1 MVNYSQFFDCIN
13 QVDNYSQKAHMLAM
27 LINAFNDKKFKISA
41 EDRKIV
47 SDFLFSEIQRLI
59 PLIPTVED
67 YKVKDEIF
75 EYEDN
80 LIGLVMKCHASAAE
94 ISQTNILLIQTL
106 IAVVDKERFIE
117 TGIDDIFANGNND
130 RERVQNLINDL
141 SSIKDEYQKG
151 QFYRGILHYRQ
162 NISKLPADSK
172 ALLSDYLKSEL
183 KRYLGSEISD
193 DITINLELASDASK
207 FFINDEI
214 ASLLNEAL
222 NLGISR
228 LNYYVVSTLLDS
240 GMTVPKDVIVA
251 LANDVEFA
259 DLTYAKLR
267 QHNATEMFPKE
278 LATEE
283 YLAKSDLVH
292 WLTYPTE
299 LGKQPDQ
306 IEYLGK
312 VKKKEIYHIFR
323 YTSDSDNLEDK
334 LKGKWLIGWSNDEG
348 GTFSN
353 FDLYESFEQKTLE
366 KTLKYIKK
374 KLL

>member
-13 QVDNYSQKAHMLAM
+13 QVDNYSQKAHMLAV

-41 EDRKIV
+41 DDRQLV

-141 SSIKDEYQKG
+141 TSIKDEYQKG

-162 NISKLPADSK
+162 SISKLPADSK
-172 ALLSDYLKSEL
+172 ALMTDYLKSEL
-183 KRYLGSEISD
+183 KRYLSSEISD
-193 DITINLELASDASK
+193 DITINLELASDAAK

-222 NLGISR
+222 KLGISR

-240 GMTVPKDVIVA
+240 SLEVPNDVIVA

-259 DLTYAKLR
+259 DLTYAKLK
-267 QHNATEMFPKE
+267 QYNLTEMFPKE

-323 YTSDSDNLEDK
+323 YTSDSDNLEDE

>member
-13 QVDNYSQKAHMLAM
+13 QVDNYSQKAHMLAV

-141 SSIKDEYQKG
+141 TSIKDEYQKG

-162 NISKLPADSK
+162 NISNLPADSK

-267 QHNATEMFPKE
+267 QHNVTEMFPKE